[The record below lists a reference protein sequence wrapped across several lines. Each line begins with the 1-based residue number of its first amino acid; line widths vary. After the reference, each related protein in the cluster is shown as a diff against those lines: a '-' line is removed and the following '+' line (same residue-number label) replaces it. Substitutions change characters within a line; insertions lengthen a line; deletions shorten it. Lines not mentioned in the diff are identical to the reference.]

1 MASKLLIQRIVNLNH
16 GFLKDIFYK
25 SCRKYVSTLHVS
37 GRNANK
43 ICAFVLPYLD
53 FDERFD
59 DIDGLQK
66 EIQLRKLNI
75 DVIKM
80 KKAWDFY
87 KSIETK
93 YLTLEYRKQE
103 ISMMIMSLLNKT
115 EKTSLDE
122 QELVKL
128 RLQVKMIK
136 QDMKNVKEI
145 QWDLDETIIEKLLK
159 LPNKLDE
166 RTPPSTPLILQNVG
180 KPLILLENNK
190 KNHIEI
196 GETLDLIQYKDPMNY
211 YLLKDAAL
219 FEFELLHFA
228 GKMLTDNNIMRIT
241 GSDFCRSVLIE
252 ASGLNHENPADTF
265 ILENDD
271 EPVMD
276 IISRMHL
283 VGGTSLSSMLGLHA
297 KQLIKSDHLPIKYY
311 SVGRQYTPVS
321 NETMPSG
328 LFSVGQASTVN
339 IFLILKDTDSME
351 NTIEFNKMLEIINDF
366 YSNITN
372 HYRVVMRSAPELL
385 TCEKMRVSI
394 ELWSP
399 FLEQYIEVG
408 HLSLHG
414 KYFSKRLLIGYE
426 TTDKVKEFAS
436 IISGTMLSVPRIIGC
451 LLEENPDKF
460 VIPSKILKQLS
471 DYRTINTDN

>member
-66 EIQLRKLNI
+66 EIQLRKLNM
-75 DVIKM
+75 DVIEM

-180 KPLILLENNK
+180 KPLILENNK

-228 GKMLTDNNIMRIT
+228 GKMLTDNNVMRIT

-297 KQLIKSDHLPIKYY
+297 KQLIKLDHLPIKYY